1 MKTVFLV
8 TSIYKSTEE
17 WHELNGVALTED
29 AAYKE
34 ACRIRKEVIKTL
46 RTPSPIKGF
55 SELMRLPKDTPK
67 ELRASFKEWLAK
79 YTKARAFKKCI
90 IEEMEVL

>member
-1 MKTVFLV
+1 MKKVFLV
-8 TSIYKSTEE
+8 TSIYKDFE
-17 WHELNGVALTED
+17 ELNGVALTED

-55 SELMRLPKDTPK
+55 SEILRLPKDTPK

-90 IEEMEVL
+90 IEEVEAL